1 MSERSERALR
11 KKESTR
17 VREYEP
23 LLNSITFVLLTRSPP
38 APLKMRLASLGAD
51 WVQCDKCFKWRMIKP
66 GTDLVENGIVEG
78 GESSWDCSKNTK
90 VSERSERAL

>member
-1 MSERSERALR
+1 
-11 KKESTR
+11 
-17 VREYEP
+17 
-23 LLNSITFVLLTRSPP
+23 
-38 APLKMRLASLGAD
+38 MRLASLGAD